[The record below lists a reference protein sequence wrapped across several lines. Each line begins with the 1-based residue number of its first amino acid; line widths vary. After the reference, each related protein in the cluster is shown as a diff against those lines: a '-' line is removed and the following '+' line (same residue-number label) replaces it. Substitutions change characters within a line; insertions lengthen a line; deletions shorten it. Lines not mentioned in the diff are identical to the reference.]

1 MKTAYSLL
9 IAILIT
15 ATFTRCDLTGTD
27 PKPVACLP
35 PTNLTAQAP
44 CESGYPGAL
53 LTVSGYEGTMPRQ
66 FIYTVFL
73 QKDTLSN
80 DISNLANKWGN
91 ASNERIIVPDAVVKD
106 APKFIV
112 QVSINCD
119 GKDRPSQYFA
129 FVKRVAANPACYVWA
144 RQKL

>member
-1 MKTAYSLL
+1 M

-15 ATFTRCDLTGTD
+15 ATFAGCDLTRTD
-27 PKPVACLP
+27 PKPVKPVACLP
-35 PTNLTAQAP
+35 PTSLIAQAP

-53 LTVSGYEGTMPRQ
+53 LMVSGHDRNTPRQ

-80 DISNLANKWGN
+80 NSTTITYQN
-91 ASNERIIVPDAVVKD
+91 ASDERIIISETILGN
-106 APKFIV
+106 APKFLV